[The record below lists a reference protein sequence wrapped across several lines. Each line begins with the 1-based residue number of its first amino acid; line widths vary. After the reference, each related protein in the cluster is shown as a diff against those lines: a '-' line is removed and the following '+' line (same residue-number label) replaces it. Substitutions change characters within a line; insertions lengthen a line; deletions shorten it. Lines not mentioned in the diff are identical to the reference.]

1 MKLFKNNL
9 LKKRIGKTCKRKYF
23 SLQILKYTQK
33 HLYQSCTP
41 LLRSFLHI
49 ALNDLPHSTLLSEYL
64 ELEKASHVVTRARQ
78 FFTSHL
84 TVDSSSGAKA
94 KELLAIHSV
103 LFEFEQLEKLLP
115 TGTSITSL
123 HQLF

>member
-1 MKLFKNNL
+1 M
-9 LKKRIGKTCKRKYF
+9 
-23 SLQILKYTQK
+23 
-33 HLYQSCTP
+33 
-41 LLRSFLHI
+41 
-49 ALNDLPHSTLLSEYL
+49 
-64 ELEKASHVVTRARQ
+64 VTRARQ

-115 TGTSITSL
+115 TGMSL
-123 HQLF
+123 RSLRRVF